1 MAALGSRRPSK
12 PVVKQVM
19 ALSRSRYVAASF
31 GLLLCALLSSCT
43 SDGGAR
49 AATVAPAP
57 AAPGSVIALDARG
70 YLDPA
75 ALPDSLALVP
85 LPPAEGSPAMAL
97 DSAVASQM
105 LALRDSPRWQQA
117 RSDAALAFPAAAN
130 QFSCALGIEV
140 SQQRT
145 PHLMRLLG
153 RTLLDASSATSAAK
167 TRYQRPR
174 PFVSNHAPVCT
185 PEDEASLR
193 GNGAYPSG
201 HTAIGWAWGLV
212 LAEAAP
218 ERSAAL
224 LLRGRQFG
232 DSRLVCNVHWQS
244 DVVQG
249 RVMGA
254 AAVAALHGNPEFRAD
269 LQAARKEIEDARRAG
284 AVPARDCTAEASAL
298 AAPLPTAL

>member
-1 MAALGSRRPSK
+1 MYLP
-12 PVVKQVM
+12 
-19 ALSRSRYVAASF
+19 SRSLA
-31 GLLLCALLSSCT
+31 LLAGVSLCALSSACS
-43 SDGGAR
+43 SDGGTR
-49 AATVAPAP
+49 GEAAAAAPASS
-57 AAPGSVIALDARG
+57 GSVIALDARG

-85 LPPAEGSPAMAL
+85 PPPADGSPGMAL
-97 DSAVASQM
+97 DAAVATRM
-105 LALRDSPRWQQA
+105 LELQGTPRWQQA
-117 RSDAALAFPAAAN
+117 RTDAALAFPAAAN

-174 PFVSNHAPVCT
+174 PFVSNHAAVCT
-185 PEDEASLR
+185 PEDDASLR

-201 HTAIGWAWGLV
+201 HTSIGWAWGLV

-218 ERSAAL
+218 ERGAAL

-254 AAVAALHGNPEFRAD
+254 ATVAALHGNAEFRAD
-269 LQAARKEIEDARRAG
+269 LQAARREIESARKAG
-284 AVPARDCTAEASAL
+284 AVPVRDCAAEAAAL
-298 AAPLPTAL
+298 ATPVPTAL